1 MVGHPALRD
10 CRIAPDEGKEQPPM
24 RTTTSN
30 IPLEADHLE
39 ERMHNL
45 KVDDALYD
53 AIWHRVQAAREHFAK
68 IKDADEAAARSWK
81 QLDTLSTRLRAAKAR
96 MEKYLETDQF
106 DIAKVRT
113 IKDLA
118 LELADCAENLVRRI
132 EAAAAHPENAPGTEM
147 QLADLER
154 IFGEADRLI
163 P

>member
-96 MEKYLETDQF
+96 MEKYL
-106 DIAKVRT
+106 
-113 IKDLA
+113 
-118 LELADCAENLVRRI
+118 
-132 EAAAAHPENAPGTEM
+132 
-147 QLADLER
+147 
-154 IFGEADRLI
+154 
-163 P
+163 